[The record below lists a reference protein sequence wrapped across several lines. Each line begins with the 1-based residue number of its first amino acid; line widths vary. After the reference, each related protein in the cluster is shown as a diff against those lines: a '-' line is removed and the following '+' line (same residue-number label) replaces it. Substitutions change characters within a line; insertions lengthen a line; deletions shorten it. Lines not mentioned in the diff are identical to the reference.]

1 MAVNTERFF
10 PQHQVRGRVQ
20 VHRRDLSK
28 YLAFDSSRYLLHVV
42 VLLCLMS
49 LLTLGQTGILATR
62 GYTVADL
69 EARQTRLLREHNQL
83 EVRYAAAQSL
93 DRIRR
98 RASQI
103 GLRPIRHD
111 QIHYL
116 TIVDKQLAANEK

>member
-10 PQHQVRGRVQ
+10 PQHQVRVRVR
-20 VHRRDLSK
+20 RRDLSK

-69 EARQTRLLREHNQL
+69 ESRQTRLLREQNQL
-83 EVRYAAAQSL
+83 EVRYATAQSL

-103 GLRPIRHD
+103 GLRPIRQD

-116 TIVDKQLAANEK
+116 TIVDEQLAANQE